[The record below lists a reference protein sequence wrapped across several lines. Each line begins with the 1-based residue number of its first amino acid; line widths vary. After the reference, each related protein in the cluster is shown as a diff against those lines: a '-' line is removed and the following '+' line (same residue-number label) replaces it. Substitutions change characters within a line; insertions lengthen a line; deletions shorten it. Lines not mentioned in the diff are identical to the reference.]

1 MKITAR
7 EARLILILAG
17 VAILVASYFLAYSSY
32 MEKNE
37 ALESTNS
44 ELSAQIASLR
54 AKVAQEQEMVDETR
68 ELNAETK
75 EIIDL
80 FPSYLK
86 VENEIMNIVNIED
99 TTDAEVS
106 NLTITDPL
114 EMEIVLDDSE
124 EGTASDTT
132 DEETQLSEASAGI
145 LAAEDIGTGVVAD
158 TVGLYYMS
166 TTVTYTA
173 SYDGMKDMLNY
184 ITENHDRWSI
194 GTFSATFDS
203 STGELTGSMSY
214 YCYFLFGTY
223 KDYEVPTIDGIEHGT
238 SNIFGTVSGGESSES
253 EESTEE

>member
-1 MKITAR
+1 MKITAK

-17 VAILVASYFLAYSSY
+17 LAILVASYFLVYSSY

-44 ELSAQIASLR
+44 QLSAQITSLR

-114 EMEIVLDDSE
+114 ELEIVLDDSE
-124 EGTASDTT
+124 ETAAAADTT
-132 DEETQLSEASAGI
+132 DGEASFSEASAGI
-145 LAAEDIGTGVVAD
+145 LTVEDIGTGVVAD

-173 SYDGMKDMLNY
+173 SYDGMKEMLNY

-223 KDYEVPTIDGIEHGT
+223 KDYEVPTIEGIEHGT
-238 SNIFGTVSGGESSES
+238 DNIFGTMSNDN
-253 EESTEE
+253 